1 MKKSTILT
9 CFSAIGVVG
18 TAILAAKEAPKAAKL
33 CEMEEKKK
41 LHPTKY
47 DYFKAC
53 WKCYIPAAAVG
64 TATIVCIF
72 GTNSFNQQ
80 QQATLA
86 SAYGLLNE
94 SYRRYKEKVK
104 EVYGEEA
111 NKDILRK
118 ITVEQANGTPIYSY
132 TFSGKQCLDFEEN
145 EEKHLFYLD
154 IPCCKECKDI
164 YFESTVSRVLQ
175 AEYHIN
181 RNFMLGGEVSLNEL
195 LEFLGLEPTKGGDTF
210 GWSMDSG
217 IEWIDFD
224 HTKTVLD
231 EDLECFI
238 IEPVFN
244 PEPDYADY

>member
-72 GTNSFNQQ
+72 GTNTLNQR
-80 QQATLA
+80 QQATLV

-94 SYRRYKEKVK
+94 SYKKYKDKVK
-104 EVYGEEA
+104 ETYGEEA
-111 NKDILRK
+111 HQEIMRK
-118 ITVEQANGTPIYSY
+118 IVMDKTSNDAPYAQGLCSDC
-132 TFSGKQCLDFEEN
+132 CLDFSKDEDV
-145 EEKHLFYLD
+145 HLFYD
-154 IPCCKECKDI
+154 EYSGE
-164 YFESTVSRVLQ
+164 YFESTFSRVLQ
-175 AEYHIN
+175 AEYHLN
-181 RNFMLGGEVSLNEL
+181 RNFMLRGVISLNEFYD
-195 LEFLGLEPTKGGDTF
+195 FLGLDEIKKKVKCGDAV
-210 GWSMDSG
+210 GWSNVNGD
-217 IEWIDFD
+217 IYWIDFD
-224 HTKTVLD
+224 HTRTVLD
-231 EDLECFI
+231 DNLVCYTVEM
-238 IEPVFN
+238 VFN